1 MRLKNNLWKP
11 AISEQITPKEKRK
24 PPQDDICL
32 KCPNYPDEHCKGL
45 CPPLQWING
54 RQETKEII
62 PSKPIIV
69 QGIELIDYNTA
80 LHEMIE
86 DKQATD
92 IDKLD
97 SIRSIKEY
105 KLRMIAACILAYI
118 PQAEIAKLAHISQS
132 RISRLY
138 RIVK

>member
-11 AISEQITPKEKRK
+11 AISEQITQKEKRK

-32 KCPNYPDEHCKGL
+32 TCPNYKDDHCKGL

-54 RQETKEII
+54 RSETKEII
-62 PSKPIIV
+62 PDNPIKY
-69 QGIELIDYNTA
+69 GIEQIDYNQYI
-80 LHEMIE
+80 HEVI
-86 DKQATD
+86 TD
-92 IDKLD
+92 NNINMEYRVEQL
-97 SIRSIKEY
+97 RSIADY
-105 KLRMIAACILAYI
+105 RLRAIAACVLAHI
-118 PQAEIAKLAHISQS
+118 PQTQIAKLTHSSQS

>member
-11 AISEQITPKEKRK
+11 AISEQITQQEKRK

-32 KCPNYPDEHCKGL
+32 TCPNYKDDHCRGL